1 MAVQGKS
8 DNSMIE
14 KDQLRQVV
22 ARDALAKRSLLR
34 METLDER
41 FSYIERNF
49 GDEIAEQLNLSN
61 DIAKR
66 LVDIGRSEEA
76 VTYSKSKAF
85 TDWNSQLEDSD
96 TAFTVSSLVA
106 SISAHSEDMAAKM
119 PGVTAFGKPLT
130 SARIAVDEA
139 GGWFTVADCRHTRQ
153 LLLFL
158 VFQCGAILGAE
169 EPRV

>member
-76 VTYSKSKAF
+76 VTYSKSKAYAE
-85 TDWNSQLEDSD
+85 WNS
-96 TAFTVSSLVA
+96 
-106 SISAHSEDMAAKM
+106 
-119 PGVTAFGKPLT
+119 
-130 SARIAVDEA
+130 
-139 GGWFTVADCRHTRQ
+139 
-153 LLLFL
+153 
-158 VFQCGAILGAE
+158 
-169 EPRV
+169 